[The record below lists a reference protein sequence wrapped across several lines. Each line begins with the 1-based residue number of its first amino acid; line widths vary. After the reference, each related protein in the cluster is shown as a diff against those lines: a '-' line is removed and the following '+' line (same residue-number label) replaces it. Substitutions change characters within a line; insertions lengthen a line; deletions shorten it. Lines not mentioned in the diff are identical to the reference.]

1 MADYIEREYLL
12 NAMENKECAICSPAQ
27 RPFMCGS
34 CPLGSAFE
42 LVEEFPA
49 ADVQPVVHGKWVN
62 DIQCSNCGW
71 YMEDDVTISPMMVFF
86 DYCPHCGAKMDLVI

>member
-1 MADYIEREYLL
+1 MADYIERKTVL
-12 NAMENKECAICSPAQ
+12 NALSVFNDRVHGNEHFLNGIETAKEIVDKTLS
-27 RPFMCGS
+27 
-34 CPLGSAFE
+34 
-42 LVEEFPA
+42 
-49 ADVQPVVHGKWVN
+49 ADVAPVVHGKWVN

>member
-1 MADYIEREYLL
+1 MAEYIDKVKLEQ
-12 NAMENKECAICSPAQ
+12 AMYQKAFIEDSDLTKWDGGCWIRYKLFENVLEKTET
-27 RPFMCGS
+27 
-34 CPLGSAFE
+34 
-42 LVEEFPA
+42 

-86 DYCPHCGAKMDLVI
+86 DYCPHCGAKMDGE

>member
-1 MADYIEREYLL
+1 MADYIERKTVFNALSVFNDRVHGNEHFL
-12 NAMENKECAICSPAQ
+12 NGIETAKEIVDKTLS
-27 RPFMCGS
+27 
-34 CPLGSAFE
+34 
-42 LVEEFPA
+42 
-49 ADVQPVVHGKWVN
+49 ADVAPVVHGKWVN